1 MVCEV
6 FINMFSNPVINN
18 VFKKDIM
25 AKVVLT
31 NIASRYGSID
41 ALNDNFDALATAL
54 DNTLSRD
61 GEGPN
66 EVEANIDMNSNRI
79 INLADPVD
87 NTDAVTKQYVDGV
100 TAELSG
106 IAEEIQTVADNI
118 AAIEAVAGAA
128 PFIEDNIN
136 EIIVVADN
144 IDNIVD
150 VAGELGN
157 IELVALELNGA
168 FQQGVVYD
176 FGYVTEA
183 PIGEV
188 EETTSSIITVGE
200 NITDVNSVST
210 NIADINLVADNIAE
224 IDSIVANLTDIQNAD
239 TYAANALASSN
250 LAQEWATKL
259 VNPVSGSD
267 YSAKYNANL
276 AATSATNASNSAS
289 AASTSATA
297 AQAAAD
303 SALAAL
309 DSFDDRYL
317 GTKTSDPSV
326 DNDGNALVAGAL
338 YYRSTSPVGMKVY
351 TGSIWVDSY
360 ADGNTFLAKAAN
372 LSDLANVVTART
384 NLGLGSL
391 ATKSTVGVAEL
402 AATLDYGSIV

>member
-1 MVCEV
+1 
-6 FINMFSNPVINN
+6 
-18 VFKKDIM
+18 M

-66 EVEANIDMNSNRI
+66 EVEANIDMNSHRI
-79 INLADPVD
+79 INLDDPVD

-100 TAELSG
+100 TAQLDS
-106 IAEEIQTVADNI
+106 IADEIQTVADNI

-128 PFIEDNIN
+128 PFIQDHID

-144 IDNIVD
+144 IENVND

-183 PIGEV
+183 PVGEV
-188 EETTSSIITVGE
+188 ETTTSSIVTVGE
-200 NITDVNSVST
+200 NITDVNLVST
-210 NIADINLVADNIAE
+210 NIADVGLVADNITE
-224 IDSIVANLTDIQNAD
+224 IEQVLANLTDIQNAD
-239 TYAANALASSN
+239 TYAADAVAAAE
-250 LAQEWATKL
+250 LAQDWATKL
-259 VNPVSGSD
+259 VNPVAGGE

-276 AATSATNASNSAS
+276 ASTYATNASNSATAASGS
-289 AASTSATA
+289 AATA
-297 AQAAAD
+297 QSAAD
-303 SALAAL
+303 AALAAL

-317 GTKTSDPSV
+317 GAKASDPSV
-326 DNDGNALVAGAL
+326 DNDGNALVAGAI
-338 YYRSTSPVGMKVY
+338 YFNTTSGIMRVY
-351 TGSIWVDSY
+351 TGTLWVDIAGS
-360 ADGNTFLAKAAN
+360 GTSFLAKAAN
-372 LSDLANVVTART
+372 LSDLVSVSTART

-391 ATKSTVGVAEL
+391 ATKSVVGVAEL
-402 AATLDYGSIV
+402 ATTLDYGSIV

>member
-1 MVCEV
+1 
-6 FINMFSNPVINN
+6 
-18 VFKKDIM
+18 M

-66 EVEANIDMNSNRI
+66 EVEANIDMNSHRI
-79 INLADPVD
+79 INLDDPVD

-100 TAELSG
+100 TAQLDS
-106 IAEEIQTVADNI
+106 IADEIQTVADNI

-128 PFIEDNIN
+128 PFIQDHID

-144 IDNIVD
+144 IENVND

-188 EETTSSIITVGE
+188 ETTTSSIVTVGE
-200 NITDVNSVST
+200 NITDVNLVST
-210 NIADINLVADNIAE
+210 NIADVGLVADNITE
-224 IDSIVANLTDIQNAD
+224 IEQVLANLTDIQNAD
-239 TYAANALASSN
+239 NYAADAVAAAE
-250 LAQEWATKL
+250 LAQDWATKL
-259 VNPVSGSD
+259 VNPVAGGE

-276 AATSATNASNSAS
+276 ASTYATNASNSAS
-289 AASTSATA
+289 AASTSAGTA
-297 AQAAAD
+297 QSAAD
-303 SALAAL
+303 AALAAL

-317 GTKTSDPSV
+317 GAKASDPSV
-326 DNDGNALVAGAL
+326 DNDGNALVAGAI
-338 YYRSTSPVGMKVY
+338 YFNTTDGIMRVY
-351 TGSIWVDSY
+351 TGTLWVDIAGS
-360 ADGNTFLAKAAN
+360 GTSFLAKAAN
-372 LSDLANVVTART
+372 LSDLVSVSTART

-391 ATKSTVGVAEL
+391 ATKSVVGVAEL
-402 AATLDYGSIV
+402 ATTLDYGSIV

>member
-1 MVCEV
+1 
-6 FINMFSNPVINN
+6 
-18 VFKKDIM
+18 M

-87 NTDAVTKQYVDGV
+87 NTDAVNKQYVDDITGAISDI
-100 TAELSG
+100 TDD
-106 IAEEIQTVADNI
+106 IQIVADNM

-128 PFIEDNIN
+128 PFIQDHIE
-136 EIIVVADN
+136 EIIIVADN
-144 IDNIVD
+144 IQDVVD
-150 VAGELGN
+150 VADDLTN
-157 IELVALELNGA
+157 IDLVALDLNGA
-168 FQQGVVYD
+168 FQQGVTYD
-176 FGYVTEA
+176 FGLVTDEA
-183 PIGEV
+183 
-188 EETTSSIITVGE
+188 VGE
-200 NITDVNSVST
+200 TPSSTSNIVNVSTNITDVNTVSDS
-210 NIADINLVADNIAE
+210 IADVNTVADNIPE
-224 IDSIVANLTDIQNAD
+224 IEQVLANLTDIQNAD

-289 AASTSATA
+289 AASTSASTA
-297 AQAAAD
+297 QSAAD
-303 SALAAL
+303 AALAAL

-317 GTKTSDPSV
+317 GAKASDPSV
-326 DNDGNALVAGAL
+326 DNDGNALVAGAI
-338 YYRSTSPVGMKVY
+338 YFNTTDGIMRVY
-351 TGSIWVDSY
+351 TGTLWVDIAGS
-360 ADGNTFLAKAAN
+360 GTSFLAKAAN
-372 LSDLANVVTART
+372 LSDLANTATART

>member
-1 MVCEV
+1 
-6 FINMFSNPVINN
+6 
-18 VFKKDIM
+18 M

-66 EVEANIDMNSNRI
+66 EVEANIDMNSHRI
-79 INLADPVD
+79 INLDDPVD

-100 TAELSG
+100 TAQLDS
-106 IAEEIQTVADNI
+106 IADEIQTVADNI

-128 PFIEDNIN
+128 PFIQDHID

-144 IDNIVD
+144 IENVND

-188 EETTSSIITVGE
+188 ETTTSSIITVGE
-200 NITDVNSVST
+200 NITDVNLVST
-210 NIADINLVADNIAE
+210 NIADVGLVADNITE
-224 IDSIVANLTDIQNAD
+224 IEQVLANLTDIQNAD
-239 TYAANALASSN
+239 NYAADAVAAAE
-250 LAQEWATKL
+250 LAQDWATKL
-259 VNPVSGSD
+259 VNPVAGGE

-276 AATSATNASNSAS
+276 ASTYATNASNSAS
-289 AASTSATA
+289 AASTSAGTA
-297 AQAAAD
+297 QSAAD
-303 SALAAL
+303 AALAAL

-317 GTKTSDPSV
+317 GAKASDPSV
-326 DNDGNALVAGAL
+326 DNDGNALVAGAI
-338 YYRSTSPVGMKVY
+338 YFNTTDGIMRVY
-351 TGSIWVDSY
+351 TGTLWVDIAGS
-360 ADGNTFLAKAAN
+360 GTSFLAKAAN
-372 LSDLANVVTART
+372 LSDLVSVSTART

-391 ATKSTVGVAEL
+391 ATKSVVGVAEL
-402 AATLDYGSIV
+402 ATTLDYGSIV

>member
-1 MVCEV
+1 
-6 FINMFSNPVINN
+6 
-18 VFKKDIM
+18 M

-66 EVEANIDMNSNRI
+66 EVEANIDMNSHRI
-79 INLADPVD
+79 INLEDPVD
-87 NTDAVTKQYVDGV
+87 NTDAVTKQYVDGI
-100 TAELSG
+100 TGS
-106 IAEEIQTVADNI
+106 IQDITDDIQIVADNM

-128 PFIEDNIN
+128 PFIEEHIG
-136 EIIVVADN
+136 EIIAVADN
-144 IDNIVD
+144 IENVND

-168 FQQGVVYD
+168 FQQGVLYD
-176 FGYVTEA
+176 FGYITEA
-183 PIGEV
+183 PVGEV
-188 EETTSSIITVGE
+188 ETTTSSIVTVGE
-200 NITDVNSVST
+200 NITDVNLIST
-210 NIADINLVADNIAE
+210 NIADVNLVADNITE
-224 IDSIVANLTDIQNAD
+224 IDQIVANLTDIQNAD
-239 TYAANALASSN
+239 TYAADAVAAAE
-250 LAQEWATKL
+250 LAQDWATKL
-259 VNPVSGSD
+259 VTPVAGGE

-276 AATSATNASNSAS
+276 AATSATNASNSAT
-289 AASTSATA
+289 AASGSATT

-303 SALAAL
+303 VALAAL

-338 YYRSTSPVGMKVY
+338 YYRSTAPIGMKVY
-351 TGSIWVDSY
+351 TGSVWVDSY
-360 ADGNTFLAKAAN
+360 ADGNTFLAKASN
-372 LSDLANVVTART
+372 LSDLPSASTART

-391 ATKSTVGVAEL
+391 ATKSVVGVAEL
-402 AATLDYGSIV
+402 ATTLDYGSIV

>member
-1 MVCEV
+1 
-6 FINMFSNPVINN
+6 
-18 VFKKDIM
+18 M

-66 EVEANIDMNSNRI
+66 EVEANIDMNSHRI
-79 INLADPVD
+79 INLDDPVD

-100 TAELSG
+100 TAQLDS
-106 IAEEIQTVADNI
+106 IADEIQTVADNI

-128 PFIEDNIN
+128 PFIQDHID

-144 IDNIVD
+144 IENVND

-188 EETTSSIITVGE
+188 ETTTSSIITVGE
-200 NITDVNSVST
+200 NITDVNLVST
-210 NIADINLVADNIAE
+210 NIADVGLVADNITE
-224 IDSIVANLTDIQNAD
+224 IEQVLANLTDIQNAD
-239 TYAANALASSN
+239 NYAADAVAAAE
-250 LAQEWATKL
+250 LAQDWATKL
-259 VNPVSGSD
+259 VNPVAGSE

-276 AATSATNASNSAS
+276 ASTYATNASNSAS
-289 AASTSATA
+289 AASTSAGTA
-297 AQAAAD
+297 QSAAD
-303 SALAAL
+303 AALAAL

-317 GTKTSDPSV
+317 GAKASDPSV
-326 DNDGNALVAGAL
+326 DNDGNALVAGAI
-338 YYRSTSPVGMKVY
+338 YFNTTDGIMRVY
-351 TGSIWVDSY
+351 TGTLWVDIAGS
-360 ADGNTFLAKAAN
+360 GTSFLAKAAN
-372 LSDLANVVTART
+372 LSDLVSVSTART

-391 ATKSTVGVAEL
+391 ATKSVVGVAEL
-402 AATLDYGSIV
+402 ATTLDYGSIV

>member
-1 MVCEV
+1 
-6 FINMFSNPVINN
+6 
-18 VFKKDIM
+18 M

-61 GEGPN
+61 GTGPN
-66 EVEANIDMNSNRI
+66 EIEANVDMNSYRI
-79 INLADPVD
+79 INLDDPVD

-100 TAELSG
+100 TAQLDT
-106 IAEEIQTVADNI
+106 IADDITTVADSI
-118 AAIEAVAGAA
+118 DAIEAVADAA
-128 PFIEDNIN
+128 PFITANIENIN
-136 EIIVVADN
+136 AVAN
-144 IDNIVD
+144 SIDNVNT
-150 VAGELGN
+150 VAGETGN

-183 PIGEV
+183 PVGEV
-188 EETTSSIITVGE
+188 ETTTSNIVTVGE
-200 NITDVNSVST
+200 NITDVNLVST
-210 NIADINLVADNIAE
+210 NIADVNAVADNITE
-224 IDSIVANLTDIQNAD
+224 IEQVLANLTDIQNAEEN
-239 TYAANALASSN
+239 AADAVASAI
-250 LAQEWATKL
+250 LAQDWATKL
-259 VNPVSGSD
+259 VDPVAGGE

-276 AATSATNASNSAS
+276 ASTYATNASNSAT
-289 AASTSATA
+289 AASGSATT

-303 SALAAL
+303 VALAAL

-317 GTKTSDPSV
+317 GTKTSDPTV

-338 YYRSTSPVGMKVY
+338 YYRSTAPIGMKVY
-351 TGSIWVDSY
+351 TGSVWVDSY
-360 ADGNTFLAKAAN
+360 ADGNTFLAKASN
-372 LSDLANVVTART
+372 LSDLPSASTART

-391 ATKSTVGVAEL
+391 ATKSVVDVTEL

>member
-1 MVCEV
+1 
-6 FINMFSNPVINN
+6 
-18 VFKKDIM
+18 M

-66 EVEANIDMNSNRI
+66 EVEANIDMNSHRI
-79 INLADPVD
+79 INLDDPVD

-100 TAELSG
+100 TAQLDS
-106 IAEEIQTVADNI
+106 IADEIQTVADNI

-128 PFIEDNIN
+128 PFIQDHID

-144 IDNIVD
+144 IEDVND

-168 FQQGVVYD
+168 FQQGVLYD
-176 FGYVTEA
+176 FGYITEA
-183 PIGEV
+183 PVGEV
-188 EETTSSIITVGE
+188 ETTTSSIVTVGE
-200 NITDVNSVST
+200 NITDVNLVST
-210 NIADINLVADNIAE
+210 NIADVGLVADNITE
-224 IDSIVANLTDIQNAD
+224 IEQVLANLTDIQNAD
-239 TYAANALASSN
+239 TYAADAVAAAE
-250 LAQEWATKL
+250 LAQDWATKL
-259 VNPVSGSD
+259 VNPVAGGE

-276 AATSATNASNSAS
+276 ASTYATNASNSATAASGS
-289 AASTSATA
+289 AATA
-297 AQAAAD
+297 QSAAD
-303 SALAAL
+303 AALAAL

-317 GTKTSDPSV
+317 GAKASDPSV
-326 DNDGNALVAGAL
+326 DNDGNALVAGAI
-338 YYRSTSPVGMKVY
+338 YFNTTSGIMRVY
-351 TGSIWVDSY
+351 TGTLWVDIAGS
-360 ADGNTFLAKAAN
+360 GTSFLAKAAN
-372 LSDLANVVTART
+372 LSDLVSVSTART

-391 ATKSTVGVAEL
+391 ATKSVVDVTEL

>member
-1 MVCEV
+1 M
-6 FINMFSNPVINN
+6 S
-18 VFKKDIM
+18 
-25 AKVVLT
+25 KVVLT
-31 NIASRYGSID
+31 NITSRYGSID

-100 TAELSG
+100 TAELNDLS
-106 IAEEIQTVADNI
+106 EEIQTVADNI

-128 PFIEDNIN
+128 PFIEEHID

-144 IDNIVD
+144 IEDVVD

-168 FQQGVVYD
+168 FQQGVIYD
-176 FGYVTEA
+176 FGYITEA
-183 PIGEV
+183 PVGEV
-188 EETTSSIITVGE
+188 ETTTSSIVTVGE
-200 NITDVNSVST
+200 NITDVTSVSD
-210 NIADINLVADNIAE
+210 NIGDVNLVADNITE
-224 IDSIVANLTDIQNAD
+224 IEQVLANLTDIQNAD

-276 AATSATNASNSAS
+276 AAASAS
-289 AASTSATA
+289 AASTSASNASTSA
-297 AQAAAD
+297 GTAQAAAD
-303 SALAAL
+303 AALAAL

-317 GTKTSDPSV
+317 GAKASDPSV
-326 DNDGNALVAGAL
+326 DNDGNALLSGAI
-338 YYRSTSPVGMKVY
+338 YFNTTTGIMRVY
-351 TGSIWVDSY
+351 TGALWVDIAGS
-360 ADGNTFLAKAAN
+360 GTSFLAKAAN
-372 LSDLANVVTART
+372 LSDLLSVSTART

>member
-1 MVCEV
+1 
-6 FINMFSNPVINN
+6 
-18 VFKKDIM
+18 M

-66 EVEANIDMNSNRI
+66 EVEANIDMNSHRI
-79 INLADPVD
+79 INLDDPVD

-100 TAELSG
+100 TAQLDS
-106 IAEEIQTVADNI
+106 IADEIQTVADNI

-128 PFIEDNIN
+128 PFIQDHID

-144 IDNIVD
+144 IENVND

-188 EETTSSIITVGE
+188 ETTTSSIITVGE
-200 NITDVNSVST
+200 NITGVNLVST
-210 NIADINLVADNIAE
+210 NIADVGLVADNITE
-224 IDSIVANLTDIQNAD
+224 IEQVLANLTDIQNAD
-239 TYAANALASSN
+239 NYAADAVAAAE
-250 LAQEWATKL
+250 LAQDWATKL
-259 VNPVSGSD
+259 VNPVAGGE

-276 AATSATNASNSAS
+276 ASTYATNASNSATAASGS
-289 AASTSATA
+289 AATA
-297 AQAAAD
+297 QSAAD
-303 SALAAL
+303 AALAAL

-317 GTKTSDPSV
+317 GAKASDPSV
-326 DNDGNALVAGAL
+326 DNDGNALVAGAI
-338 YYRSTSPVGMKVY
+338 YFNTTDGIMRVY
-351 TGSIWVDSY
+351 TGTLWVDIAGS
-360 ADGNTFLAKAAN
+360 GTSFLAKAAN
-372 LSDLANVVTART
+372 LSDLVSVSTART

-391 ATKSTVGVAEL
+391 ATKSVVGVAEL
-402 AATLDYGSIV
+402 ATTLDYGSIV